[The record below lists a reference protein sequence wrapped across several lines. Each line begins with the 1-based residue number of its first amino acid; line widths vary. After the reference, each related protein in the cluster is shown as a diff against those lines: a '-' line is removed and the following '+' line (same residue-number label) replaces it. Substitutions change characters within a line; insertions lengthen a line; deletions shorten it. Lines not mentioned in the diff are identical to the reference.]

1 MLWIIAISEIIT
13 NSISSNSILSN
24 NPAFGPEFR
33 LKKFLGYARLERIA
47 YLVGLSFK
55 SESFIVYG

>member
-1 MLWIIAISEIIT
+1 MDLDFIFV
-13 NSISSNSILSN
+13 LSN

-33 LKKFLGYARLERIA
+33 SKKFLGYAGLERIA